1 MVRRQIIADLMLLLV
16 VTIWGATFVMVQ
28 DAVREWPV
36 FAFLALRF
44 GIAAAAF
51 APVFLWQR
59 RPQRM
64 KRQVRNRPAENSQRE
79 AKPRRNILI
88 PAIVIGLVLGASYAF
103 QTLGLLYTT
112 PAKTGFITGL
122 NVILVPVGA
131 ALFMHQ
137 RTGVPAI
144 VGVAL
149 ATIGLALLSLND
161 DLSIGYGDF
170 LVFICA
176 IAIAAHILLV
186 ARYANQASP
195 FRLAAIQIAT
205 VAVACAIISLIFEI
219 PAGLPPLSGN
229 VLFAAVFTGLLATT
243 FAFTAQVWAQRFT
256 SASHIALLYTLE
268 PVTAAI
274 FSYLLIGEI
283 LTPRGLIGCALI
295 LAGMLAAELG
305 GLWLAARRKRV
316 VFREAI
322 PPISNQ

>member
-1 MVRRQIIADLMLLLV
+1 MVRRQLIADLTLLLV
-16 VTIWGATFVMVQ
+16 VTLWGATFVMVQ
-28 DAVREWPV
+28 DAIQEWPV

-44 GIAAAAF
+44 AIATAAF
-51 APVFLWQR
+51 APIFVWR
-59 RPQRM
+59 RMRSGSTANHEDTKAQGR
-64 KRQVRNRPAENSQRE
+64 
-79 AKPRRNILI
+79 ILI

-103 QTLGLLYTT
+103 QTVGLLYTT

-131 ALFMHQ
+131 ALFLRQ
-137 RTGVPAI
+137 RAGTPVILGVL
-144 VGVAL
+144 L

-161 DLSIGYGDF
+161 ELSIGFGDF

-186 ARYANQASP
+186 SRYAKRTSP

-205 VAVACAIISLIFEI
+205 MAVACAIISLIFEV

-229 VLFAAVFTGLLATT
+229 VLFSAVFTGLLATT
-243 FAFTAQVWAQRFT
+243 FAFTAQAWAQRFT

-268 PVTAAI
+268 PVTAAL

-283 LTPRGLIGCALI
+283 LTPRALIGCALI
-295 LAGMLAAELG
+295 LVGMLAAELG
-305 GLWLAARRKRV
+305 SLWLAARRKRV
-316 VFREAI
+316 VFSEAL
-322 PPISNQ
+322 PITSNQ